1 MLSQRQLSER
11 NERARYAIA
20 RRAILNGL
28 DELRDKLQRLIDANG
43 TAPVDEQLAIEQFDL
58 DAEGSARKRT
68 AADEE
73 RAADRAAINGECVRL
88 AGLAEAITEHT
99 WARMAVKGRNL
110 RGVFTRQKV
119 ENYAL
124 LRADETR
131 EHELKRVQQ
140 WRAVERA
147 RTADAFHPWQPYDA
161 LPADSSGQPWY
172 SLSGTSSHRY
182 IEPNAMRYRQ
192 LEVISYYQMVVEAV
206 LGRHDTLAL
215 RHHFNRHFER
225 MAAMKDEVLQM
236 AIGQHQRLRHIQ
248 SELNQLE
255 QLRGSARRHDR
266 PIEDPA
272 YAADEQ
278 PERIVRV
285 DAAEL
290 AVEPWVS
297 PAEQAR
303 RDAIAAEVERL
314 RLERL
319 ADDFRERALQRMMNG
334 VLEIRWEDEIKKQ
347 PPLAECVLAGK
358 NPKDYTPDDLR
369 AIADYEQQVEFLVG
383 ERQRYWELLVA
394 EQTETSEQLF
404 GQLRRF
410 NHRLGETLIEKI
422 KVEFAIA
429 GEDLKVL
436 RQQLFNWERL
446 RSADRQ
452 RQLE

>member
-1 MLSQRQLSER
+1 MS
-11 NERARYAIA
+11 AK
-20 RRAILNGL
+20 
-28 DELRDKLQRLIDANG
+28 LRVLIDDNE

-58 DAEGSARKRT
+58 DAEGSTRKR
-68 AADEE
+68 AVAGDN
-73 RAADRAAINGECVRL
+73 RAADRAAISGECVRL
-88 AGLAEAITEHT
+88 AGQAAAITERT
-99 WARMAVKGRNL
+99 WDRMTVKGRNL

-124 LRADETR
+124 LREDESRGR
-131 EHELKRVQQ
+131 ELQRVKQ
-140 WRAVERA
+140 WRAVEQA
-147 RTADAFHPWQPYDA
+147 RVADGFQPWQPYDA
-161 LPADSSGQPWY
+161 LQTLGDGSPPTSQSILARIDSKEGVSVVQQRY

-182 IEPNAMRYRQ
+182 IAPEPMRYRQ

-215 RHHFNRHFER
+215 RHHFNRYFEK
-225 MAAMKDEVLQM
+225 MTQMKDDVLHM
-236 AIGQHQRLRHIQ
+236 AIGRHQRLRHIQ
-248 SELNQLE
+248 SELNLLE
-255 QLRGSARRHDR
+255 QLRGSDQRHDQL
-266 PIEDPA
+266 IEDPV

-285 DAAEL
+285 EPHEL
-290 AVEPWVS
+290 SVEPWVS
-297 PAEQAR
+297 PEEQAR
-303 RDAIAAEVERL
+303 RDAIAAELERL

-347 PPLAECVLAGK
+347 PPQADCVLSGK
-358 NPKDYTPDDLR
+358 NPKDYTPEDLR
-369 AIADYEQQVEFLVG
+369 AIHEYEQQVEFLEG
-383 ERQRYWELLVA
+383 ERERYWGMLVD

-404 GQLRRF
+404 AQLRRF
-410 NHRLGETLIEKI
+410 NHCLGETLIEKI

-436 RQQLFNWERL
+436 RMQLFNWERL
-446 RSADRQ
+446 RFADRR